1 MTTPYTITRVGDAY
15 LVSTHDVNWVLVEDG
30 HDLTLIDGGYPGN
43 TVDVER
49 SIRDIGHQVRDIR
62 GILLTHAHVDHLGGA
77 ARIASRHSIDTWTGP
92 VEVPH
97 ARRDY
102 LQQLSPARL
111 PLVLWRRGA
120 LGWLLDIT
128 RLGGTDRGGIDQVGA
143 YDASRLDLPGS
154 PVAVPTPGHTDGH
167 TSYLIPGSG
176 VLVSGD
182 ALITGHPVSRLRG
195 PQLIVR
201 PFSHDRD
208 ATVDSLDAIA
218 SVDAGTLFPGH
229 GAVWAGSMRDAAG
242 QARATAGP
250 WRP

>member
-15 LVSTHDVNWVLVEDG
+15 LVSTHHVNWVLVEDG

-43 TVDVER
+43 VVDVER
-49 SIRDIGHQVRDIR
+49 SVREIGHQMGDIR
-62 GILLTHAHVDHLGGA
+62 AILLTHAHVDHLGGA
-77 ARIASRHSIDTWTGP
+77 ARIAAAHGIDAYTGA

-102 LQQLSPARL
+102 LQQLSPAQI
-111 PLVLWRRGA
+111 PFVLWRRGA
-120 LGWLLDIT
+120 VGWVLDIT
-128 RLGGTDRGGIDQVGA
+128 RLGGTDRTGLAQVES
-143 YDASRLDLPGS
+143 YDAARLDLPGA

-167 TSYLIPGSG
+167 TAYAIPGSG

-182 ALITGHPVSRLRG
+182 AVITGHAVSRLHG

-201 PFSHDRD
+201 PFSHDRGATTD
-208 ATVDSLDAIA
+208 ALDVIA
-218 SVDAGTLFPGH
+218 EVDAGTLFPGH
-229 GAVWAGSMRDAAG
+229 GSVWTGSMRDAAA
-242 QARATAGP
+242 QAAATAGF